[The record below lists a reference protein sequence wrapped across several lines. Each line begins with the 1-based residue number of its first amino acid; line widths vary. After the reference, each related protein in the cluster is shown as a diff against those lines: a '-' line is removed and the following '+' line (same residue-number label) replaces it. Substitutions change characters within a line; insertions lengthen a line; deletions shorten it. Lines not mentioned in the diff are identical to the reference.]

1 MEKNKLKS
9 FVIKNG
15 IGLLLMIIALVLI
28 IVGSV
33 TRYIPSKTVGEV
45 TYSAAGVVAMLANGW
60 TGKFINPYIF
70 IAFLLLVLNGIG
82 LFFCLGLSIKQKKY
96 LLIVSSVLNFLA
108 LSFIVYLFALGATLI
123 NSGFVRRAASGIILI
138 AVAINAVASYLF
150 ASVLL
155 DLVNTKEIRTKETKT
170 IIREIPTS
178 PLKEE
183 QLLKEEDVR
192 KIVLEEIESHKD
204 EMHKEEAVIKEDKKE
219 EETEVIQ
226 ESEEEK
232 EEDNPFDFG
241 NVRRLSFQEKLD
253 EADKDLQ
260 KKYRELASY
269 IQKYKVSGRVS
280 LKGDTYSYKR
290 NRLIFIAISG
300 KHMRI
305 LFALDPKDY
314 AASTLPVKPN
324 ERKRYEELPLQ
335 FEVRS
340 DLSVKRAKLLI
351 DDVMKSKEVPSKGR
365 KKQ

>member
-1 MEKNKLKS
+1 MEKNKRKS
-9 FVIKNG
+9 FFITNG
-15 IGLLLMIIALVLI
+15 VSLLLMVVALVLV

-33 TRYIPSKTVGEV
+33 TRYIPSKTVGDV
-45 TYSAAGVVAMLANGW
+45 TYSAAGIVNMLAEGW

-96 LLIVSSVLNFLA
+96 LLIISSVLNFLA
-108 LSFIVYLFALGATLI
+108 ISFIVYLFALGATLI
-123 NSGFVRRAASGIILI
+123 STGFVRRAASGIILI
-138 AVAINAVASYLF
+138 AVALNCVASYLL
-150 ASVLL
+150 ASCLL

-192 KIVLEEIESHKD
+192 KIVLD
-204 EMHKEEAVIKEDKKE
+204 ELEAHKEELHKEEQPTKVEESKEAPVDKED
-219 EETEVIQ
+219 T
-226 ESEEEK
+226 EEEK
-232 EEDNPFDFG
+232 DEENRFDFG

-253 EADKDLQ
+253 QADKDLQ
-260 KKYRELASY
+260 KKYRELTSY
-269 IQKYKVSGRVS
+269 IQKYKVSDRVS

-300 KHMRI
+300 KHMRL

-314 AASTLPVKPN
+314 ASSTLPVKPN

-340 DLSVKRAKLLI
+340 DLSVKRAKALI
-351 DDVMKSKEVPSKGR
+351 DDVMKAKEVPNKGK

>member
-1 MEKNKLKS
+1 MEKNKRKS
-9 FVIKNG
+9 FFITNG
-15 IGLLLMIIALVLI
+15 ISLLLMVVALVLV

-33 TRYIPSKTVGEV
+33 TRYIPSKTVGDV
-45 TYSAAGVVAMLANGW
+45 TYSAVGVVNMLAEGW

-108 LSFIVYLFALGATLI
+108 ISFIVYLFALGATLI
-123 NSGFVRRAASGIILI
+123 STGFVRRAASGIILI
-138 AVAINAVASYLF
+138 SVALNCVASYLL
-150 ASVLL
+150 ASCLL

-192 KIVLEEIESHKD
+192 KIVLD
-204 EMHKEEAVIKEDKKE
+204 ELEAHKEELHQEEQPAKVEEPKEEPADKED
-219 EETEVIQ
+219 T
-226 ESEEEK
+226 EEEK
-232 EEDNPFDFG
+232 DEENPFDFG

-253 EADKDLQ
+253 QADKDLQ
-260 KKYRELASY
+260 KKYRDLASY
-269 IQKYKVSGRVS
+269 IQKYKVSDRIS

-300 KHMRI
+300 KHMRL

-314 AASTLPVKPN
+314 TSSTLPVKPN

-340 DLSVKRAKLLI
+340 DLSVKRAKTLI
-351 DDVMKSKEVPSKGR
+351 DDVMKAKEVPSKGK

>member
-15 IGLLLMIIALVLI
+15 IGLLLMIAALVLV

-33 TRYIPSKTVGEV
+33 TRYIPSKTVGDV
-45 TYSAAGVVAMLANGW
+45 TYSAAGVVNMLAAGW

-108 LSFIVYLFALGATLI
+108 VSFIVYLFALGATLI
-123 NSGFVRRAASGIILI
+123 SAGFARRAASGIILI
-138 AVAINAVASYLF
+138 CVALNCVASYLLI
-150 ASVLL
+150 SCLL

-192 KIVLEEIESHKD
+192 KIVLD
-204 EMHKEEAVIKEDKKE
+204 ELEAHKEELHQEEPIKQEEPKE
-219 EETEVIQ
+219 EQPVDNVEV
-226 ESEEEK
+226 EEEQG
-232 EEDNPFDFG
+232 EENPFDFG

-253 EADKDLQ
+253 QADKDLQ
-260 KKYRELASY
+260 KKYRDLASY
-269 IQKYKVSGRVS
+269 IQKYKVSDRIS

-300 KHMRI
+300 KHLRL

-314 AASTLPVKPN
+314 ASSTLPVKPN

-340 DLSVKRAKLLI
+340 DLSVKRAKTLI
-351 DDVMKSKEVPSKGR
+351 DDVMKAKEVPSKGR